1 MNEPD
6 PIKSFFDFIS
16 HWNFTGIQSALFLFL
31 LGTYVLGS
39 IKLYLKSINKTE
51 FIKKTVVGLFGFFI
65 LGLALVGPLD
75 VFSGELF
82 SAHMAQHIFVAIIGA
97 PILMASNPMATM
109 MWSLPKYFRYGIS
122 ITLTKKGFVK
132 RVLVIFANPKI
143 ALPVFVVTLWGWHIP
158 EAYNASLVNDY
169 IHLIMH
175 ISLAVTGIFF
185 WWPIIGSAPIRT
197 PLSYPQ
203 KLVYLLLVVT
213 PTAALA
219 AIITL
224 SDHVIY
230 TGYIGS
236 PKHFGLSVLED
247 QRIGGLLMWLPGNFI
262 YLSTMTTIFFKWFS
276 NEEKKF

>member
-1 MNEPD
+1 MNESGS
-6 PIKSFFDFIS
+6 IKSFSDFILY
-16 HWNFTGIQSALFLFL
+16 WDFTTVQSVCFLIL
-31 LGTYVLGS
+31 LSAFSLGS
-39 IKLYLKSINKTE
+39 IKFYLKSVVKAG
-51 FIKKTVVGLFGFFI
+51 FVKKTVTGFTGFAV
-65 LGLALVGPLD
+65 LGLALAGPLD
-75 VFSGELF
+75 VFSGEFF
-82 SAHMAQHIFVAIIGA
+82 SAHMAQHILLAMVGA
-97 PILMASNPMATM
+97 PILMVSNPMAAM
-109 MWSLPKYFRYGIS
+109 MWSLPKRFRYGIS
-122 ITLTKKGFVK
+122 ITFTKRGFVK
-132 RVLVIFANPKI
+132 KFLIIFANPKI
-143 ALPVFVVTLWGWHIP
+143 ALPVFIATLWGWHIP

-262 YLSTMTTIFFKWFS
+262 YLSTMTIIFIKWFS